1 MAQRNYIASLR
12 HPDETIVSN
21 RVRHYLV
28 TKGLIFPEKQKENN
42 FFSQRIWYRPPS
54 NPNRYGI
61 SIRAYFISKV
71 FEILTG
77 QVFRNLPENHLID
90 KIIAVGE
97 YCITIM
103 YLENHFIDG
112 KYGVTTLDAMI
123 KNRLEKVQMQDEMNT
138 FIEKEFDLSTK
149 AIVHA
154 AVDSLFQMYEAGNSL
169 DKNSLGLMS
178 YQNCKRN
185 QFHSKLDI
193 DLNEILN
200 ILQNNPKKKY
210 AAVENVAYLELYLT
224 RSYLINGVFFTVFTD
239 LLIKLFSRDQ
249 EVDRSLELFSQHYGI
264 VQQLVND
271 NIDFVPASL
280 HEGTSGKLKEDA
292 FSDLGRGMVTLPILY
307 HLESHYFD
315 GSDSTVLESLHVEA
329 YQKNSFDEST
339 QMKILDEFKQTRAL
353 NQAMS
358 SVAGIVK
365 NFTAQTAYLFLGKNR
380 TSKNLLLLGD
390 LMRVGLGNKGYQ
402 ILLSILSKWE
412 QRPQEASRRE
422 LPVSCAGFQD

>member
-77 QVFRNLPENHLID
+77 LIFKILPENHLTH
-90 KIIAVGE
+90 KLIAVGE

-123 KNRLEKVQMQDEMNT
+123 KNRLEKVQMLDQLNT
-138 FIEKEFDLSTK
+138 FIEKEFDLTTK

-154 AVDSLFQMYEAGNSL
+154 AVDSLFERYEAGNSL
-169 DKNSLGLMS
+169 DKNSLGLES
-178 YQNCKRN
+178 YQSCKEN
-185 QFHSKLDI
+185 QFQSELHISMD
-193 DLNEILN
+193 EIMT

-210 AAVENVAYLELYLT
+210 APVENVAYLELYLT

-249 EVDRSLELFSQHYGI
+249 EVDKSLALFSQHYGI

-271 NIDFVPASL
+271 NIDYVPSSL
-280 HEGTSGKLKEDA
+280 TQGTSGKLKEDA
-292 FSDLGRGMVTLPILY
+292 FSDLGRGMVTLPVLY
-307 HLESHYFD
+307 HIESPHFTD
-315 GSDSTVLESLHVEA
+315 SDSSVLESLHVEA
-329 YQKNSFDEST
+329 YQKNLFDEST
-339 QMKILDEFKQTRAL
+339 QMKILDEFKQTKAL

-358 SVAGIVK
+358 SVAGIAN
-365 NFTAQTAYLFLGKNR
+365 NFYEKTAFLFWGKDR
-380 TSKNLLLLGD
+380 TMDNLMLLRD
-390 LMRVGLGNKGYQ
+390 LMRIGLGNRGNK
-402 ILLSILSKWE
+402 ILSKNSTCPVIPILDS
-412 QRPQEASRRE
+412 QGE
-422 LPVSCAGFQD
+422 LMFAE